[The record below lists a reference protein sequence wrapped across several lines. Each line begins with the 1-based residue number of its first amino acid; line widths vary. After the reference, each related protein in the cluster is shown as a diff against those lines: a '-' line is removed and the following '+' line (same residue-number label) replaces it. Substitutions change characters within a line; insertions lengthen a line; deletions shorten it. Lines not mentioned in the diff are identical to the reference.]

1 MTSRKN
7 LHGIRTV
14 RIEKDRGEHGIC
26 HGQRSCVTILYVL
39 ANAHRILAEGCKLQ
53 GYRVVNRRFLTLL
66 LVYCALLTAYFV
78 FVNLAGDE
86 KGIGRVIE
94 LYLTMPAG
102 IVIEHLFAMIHPP
115 GVFNSTLF
123 FSSMVLNCCFA
134 YALIVFLQIART
146 AANER
151 GNY

>member
-1 MTSRKN
+1 
-7 LHGIRTV
+7 
-14 RIEKDRGEHGIC
+14 
-26 HGQRSCVTILYVL
+26 
-39 ANAHRILAEGCKLQ
+39 
-53 GYRVVNRRFLTLL
+53 
-66 LVYCALLTAYFV
+66 
-78 FVNLAGDE
+78 
-86 KGIGRVIE
+86 
-94 LYLTMPAG
+94 MPAG

>member
-1 MTSRKN
+1 M
-7 LHGIRTV
+7 
-14 RIEKDRGEHGIC
+14 
-26 HGQRSCVTILYVL
+26 ILYVPG
-39 ANAHRILAEGCKLQ
+39 NAHRIWAGRCKLR
-53 GYRVVNRRFLTLL
+53 GYRGLNPRILAWL
-66 LVYCALLTAYFV
+66 LVYSALLTAYFV
-78 FVNLAGDE
+78 FVNVAGDE